1 MNNVLQSDVFFFI
14 SSVSVVFIALALL
27 IAIMYVVKI
36 LRDIHGFLLAIRK
49 GTDALSEDFSQVRM
63 KLNDK
68 GIWTGFILSII
79 TAVTGFSQKRHDKKK
94 KK

>member
-14 SSVSVVFIALALL
+14 SSVSVVFISIVLL
-27 IAIMYVVKI
+27 IAIMYVIKI

-49 GTDALSEDFSQVRM
+49 GTDALSDDLSQVRM

-68 GIWTGFILSII
+68 GVWTGFILSII
-79 TAVTGFSQKRHDKKK
+79 TAITGFNQKRRDNKK
-94 KK
+94 